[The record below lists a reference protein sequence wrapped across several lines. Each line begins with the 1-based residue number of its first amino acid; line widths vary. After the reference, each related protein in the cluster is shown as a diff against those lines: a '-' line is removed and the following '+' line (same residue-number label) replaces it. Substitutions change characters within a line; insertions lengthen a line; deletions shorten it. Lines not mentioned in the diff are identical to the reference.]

1 MVINTL
7 NSKEESLASYG
18 HFLEVVL
25 PSLVSFSSVSFSH
38 VPRVGNNIAYN
49 LTKYARNVSGLLI
62 WMKDVPSHLHA
73 IFVADY
79 GWFSLFSLIKFRC
92 LASKKKNFIIWS
104 FEFTSKVVKKKKKEF
119 TSKSV
124 Y

>member
-1 MVINTL
+1 MMWKQWQQHGPSSLHRSWAYHVEGDSLMVINTL

-79 GWFSLFSLIKFRC
+79 G
-92 LASKKKNFIIWS
+92 
-104 FEFTSKVVKKKKKEF
+104 
-119 TSKSV
+119 
-124 Y
+124 